1 MLNFL
6 IFDFLLFAVWPSLI
20 SHRAAFVPHSRA
32 TACQGENQFWP
43 FADVLRA
50 IWPGVTGK
58 KRVFV
63 FFAEEPT
70 VLLSLAIL
78 FFSEGSDIAIVHL
91 TPLFFHVERSRDI
104 SECSSV
110 KN

>member
-1 MLNFL
+1 VAF
-6 IFDFLLFAVWPSLI
+6 FDFSPRRLRPALTGYG
-20 SHRAAFVPHSRA
+20 VPRR
-32 TACQGENQFWP
+32 NQIWP
-43 FADVLRA
+43 FTGVLRE
-50 IWPGVTGK
+50 IWPGVTEK